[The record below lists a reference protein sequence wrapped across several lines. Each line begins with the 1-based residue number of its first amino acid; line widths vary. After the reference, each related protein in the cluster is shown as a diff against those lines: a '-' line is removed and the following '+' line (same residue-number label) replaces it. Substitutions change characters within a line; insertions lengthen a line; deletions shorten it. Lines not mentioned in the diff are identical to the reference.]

1 MLTLTYILFAA
12 AGCLY
17 VLLAAF
23 LGHASD
29 FVDFGHAGHVADAAH
44 AAHGDAGHGHGGDR
58 YGVDGRGHG
67 TAAVGTVG
75 HSVFHFPFFS
85 PLALATLVAAIG
97 GYGLIGKYALTL
109 SDGGSLLL
117 AVPAAMATAY
127 LVTYAAFRLVSG
139 ARASSV
145 IRLDQIRGAAAE
157 VTAPIPPGGVG
168 EAVAMVAGQRYAA
181 PAREADGGGAPRCA
195 AVTVVGMV
203 CPTLLVKLG
212 AEGDPRHAQ

>member
-12 AGCLY
+12 GGCLY

-29 FVDFGHAGHVADAAH
+29 FVDFGHAHGGH
-44 AAHGDAGHGHGGDR
+44 DAGGHHGADR
-58 YGVDGRGHG
+58 YGAGGSGHG
-67 TAAVGTVG
+67 SASVGTVG

-85 PLALATLVAAIG
+85 PLALATLIAAIG
-97 GYGLIGKYALTL
+97 GFGLIGKYALNL
-109 SDGGSLLL
+109 GDGGSLLL
-117 AVPAAMATAY
+117 AVPAAMAIAY
-127 LVTYAAFRLVSG
+127 GVTYVAFRLVSG

-145 IRLDQIRGAAAE
+145 IRLDQIHGALAE

-181 PAREADGGGAPRCA
+181 PAREADGGGAPRGA
-195 AVTVVGMV
+195 AVTVVGMIG
-203 CPTLLVKLG
+203 PTLLVK
-212 AEGDPRHAQ
+212 ASQGDRHAS

>member
-67 TAAVGTVG
+67 TASTGTVG

-97 GYGLIGKYALTL
+97 GYGLIGKYAFALG
-109 SDGGSLLL
+109 DGGSLLL
-117 AVPAAMATAY
+117 AVPAALGTAY
-127 LVTYAAFRLVSG
+127 LVTYAAFRLASG

-181 PAREADGGGAPRCA
+181 PAREADGLGAPRGA

-203 CPTLLVKLG
+203 GPTLLVK
-212 AEGDPRHAQ
+212 AATGDPRHAS